1 MAEWLRTLRAGAQY
15 FSSSVQGRVVYAMNF
30 LSDIVAVSFGFAI
43 ILFLWA
49 NIAPA
54 SGGPIA
60 KADLYNYLAFASIIN
75 FANGFWIESIVGD
88 RVRSG
93 LIAIDLLRPINFQIL
108 YFSSSLAD
116 VAVQSVMALPLIGL
130 ALWALPAP
138 PAWDSLRILYFALSL
153 ALAVGVQYG
162 IGFCFAQATFVTHN
176 GFGVFATR
184 MSSHYGLSGIFAPL
198 VLMPAWLQQVVAFT
212 PFHCVIH
219 TPTVILCGLVEPGRI
234 PLLLA
239 EQAAWALGLTLA
251 GHIIFKQVAA
261 SLEVQGG

>member
-30 LSDIVAVSFGFAI
+30 LSDIVAVSFGFAVT
-43 ILFLWA
+43 LFLWV

-54 SGGPIA
+54 EGGLIP
-60 KADLYNYLAFASIIN
+60 KADLYNYLAFAAIIN
-75 FANGFWIESIVGD
+75 FSNGFWIESIVGD

-93 LIAIDLLRPINFQIL
+93 LIAIDLLRPINFQVL

-116 VAVQSVMALPLIGL
+116 VAVQSLMAIPLVAL
-130 ALWALPAP
+130 ALWALPLP
-138 PAWDSLRILYFALSL
+138 PHFDAVNLLVFACSLM
-153 ALAVGVQYG
+153 LAVGVQYG
-162 IGFCFAQATFVTHN
+162 IGFFFAQATFITHN

-184 MSSHYGLSGIFAPL
+184 MSSHYGLSGVFAPL
-198 VLMPAWLQQVVAFT
+198 ILMPAWLQQVVAFT

-219 TPTVILCGLVEPGRI
+219 TPTVILCGLAEPGRI
-234 PLLLA
+234 PFLLA
-239 EQAAWALGLTLA
+239 EQAVWALGLTLA
-251 GHIIFKQVAA
+251 GHLIFKQVAA